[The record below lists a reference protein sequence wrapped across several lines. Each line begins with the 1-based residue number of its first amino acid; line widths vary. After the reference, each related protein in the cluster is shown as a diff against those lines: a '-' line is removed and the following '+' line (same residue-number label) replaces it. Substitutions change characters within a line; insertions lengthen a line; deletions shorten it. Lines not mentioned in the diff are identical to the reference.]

1 VIRVQSYVY
10 CGSETSPPK
19 NAIYSS
25 IYLFIYLL
33 IYQAQ
38 REHKTNIVEI

>member
-1 VIRVQSYVY
+1 MFTVTTKHHHRKYD
-10 CGSETSPPK
+10 
-19 NAIYSS
+19 
-25 IYLFIYLL
+25 LFIYLL